1 MRSTYLF
8 ENAEEK
14 EKKGLGIA
22 IVTLLGKSGVASRRE
37 SRMIVYSDATVSG
50 TIGGGEVERSVVRDA
65 LSAIKEGKSV
75 RREYENR
82 HGGQLEILIDVVSRE
97 KKAVIFGSGHV
108 AKALLEV
115 LTFLGFEIRVVDI
128 IRDPSAFFTSSDAD
142 GNTALVFTDHANR
155 DRFYAEAEKSL
166 AFYIGALSS
175 RVKAVSSDDR
185 TYIPTGLDIGAE
197 RPEEV
202 ALSIAAEIMAALN
215 KRRGISIK
223 EERRRLIVVRGAGD
237 LATAVIIRLKRAGYN
252 VLSLETECPSV
263 IRRTVS
269 LAEAVYDKEA
279 VVEGERAV
287 LVSDISE
294 IFHAFDDGLIP
305 VIVDESGFSIGKLK
319 PTVVVDAIL
328 AKRNLGTRIDDAP
341 LTIALGPGFIAG
353 VDVDVVIE
361 TKRGH
366 SLGRI
371 IKEGS
376 AIANTGIPGLIE
388 GYGKERVIHSPC
400 DGVLRAER
408 RIGDIVKR
416 GEVIAF
422 VGPSPVYASIDGM
435 LRGLIREGYECK
447 KGFKIAD
454 IDPRGEKAEYLSMS
468 DKARAIAGA
477 VLEVVDSYFASE

>member
-142 GNTALVFTDHANR
+142 CNTALVFTDHANR

-175 RVKAVSSDDR
+175 RGKAVPSDDR

-237 LATAVIIRLKRAGYN
+237 LATAVIIQRPYMIKKPLWRVRGQF
-252 VLSLETECPSV
+252 LSQ
-263 IRRTVS
+263 
-269 LAEAVYDKEA
+269 
-279 VVEGERAV
+279 
-287 LVSDISE
+287 
-294 IFHAFDDGLIP
+294 IFPKYF
-305 VIVDESGFSIGKLK
+305 
-319 PTVVVDAIL
+319 T
-328 AKRNLGTRIDDAP
+328 
-341 LTIALGPGFIAG
+341 
-353 VDVDVVIE
+353 
-361 TKRGH
+361 
-366 SLGRI
+366 
-371 IKEGS
+371 
-376 AIANTGIPGLIE
+376 
-388 GYGKERVIHSPC
+388 
-400 DGVLRAER
+400 
-408 RIGDIVKR
+408 
-416 GEVIAF
+416 
-422 VGPSPVYASIDGM
+422 
-435 LRGLIREGYECK
+435 
-447 KGFKIAD
+447 
-454 IDPRGEKAEYLSMS
+454 LSMMAS
-468 DKARAIAGA
+468 FLLLWMR
-477 VLEVVDSYFASE
+477 VDSQ